1 MESSPSS
8 VRWSE
13 LIHAGVL
20 AASQI
25 KVRFSAL
32 ARKLCWI
39 RLASRKLV
47 LLESRLGMVWVD
59 GRWLSIVKSPPIHD
73 SPATRSLGG
82 RSFGRSCAFPPDPPP
97 VACYEGTLLPDEINR
112 QCTPAQLQVKPRSTA
127 KRQKRR
133 YLDGIEKDIN
143 IAG

>member
-39 RLASRKLV
+39 RLASRKPG
-47 LLESRLGMVWVD
+47 LLELVVRRVWVD
-59 GRWLSIVKSPPIHD
+59 GRLLSIFELPPIHD
-73 SPATRSLGG
+73 SPAIWPSLEEK
-82 RSFGRSCAFPPDPPP
+82 FGRSLPFPPDPPS
-97 VACYEGTLLPDEINR
+97 VACYDGTLLPDEINR
-112 QCTPAQLQVKPRSTA
+112 QCTPAHLRMK
-127 KRQKRR
+127 
-133 YLDGIEKDIN
+133 
-143 IAG
+143 